1 MEETCDMLK
10 LYHGSDVVI
19 DKVDLSLGRI
29 NKDFGKGFY
38 LTSLCQQA
46 IEMGKRRA
54 HQTLGGAPVV
64 TEFLFDDSC
73 LKSSELN
80 IKIFPCV
87 SEEWALFILNNR
99 HSSRNG
105 FNHNYDFSIPTPLSP
120 IDWYALITHSCGYIG
135 NNMHPIISALHN
147 GVPCVSIDNYMLYEK
162 IDCEAS
168 KIYDILKRFGLERN
182 YITPEKLEKEI
193 DANFVYE
200 LICTFPVDKIKSIA
214 ETRLVEYNQMMVK
227 LLNIITK

>member
-105 FNHNYDFSIPTPLSP
+105 FNHNYDIVVGP
-120 IDWYALITHSCGYIG
+120 IADDGVVQQLDLYEMQLIT
-135 NNMHPIISALHN
+135 LQQ
-147 GVPCVSIDNYMLYEK
+147 
-162 IDCEAS
+162 
-168 KIYDILKRFGLERN
+168 
-182 YITPEKLEKEI
+182 
-193 DANFVYE
+193 
-200 LICTFPVDKIKSIA
+200 
-214 ETRLVEYNQMMVK
+214 LVEALRFRELNNQYYFGTERALAYLKHV
-227 LLNIITK
+227 